1 MSRLLRPTFYA
12 AIPSDEKDVAASNER
27 KYLHSK
33 DPFCASPLALIIYAS
48 IIAVCSAICGLEIG
62 MSLKEGEDTIPSW
75 TRSLS
80 RGMQEKL
87 DSELSVLQ
95 E

>member
-12 AIPSDEKDVAASNER
+12 VIPSDEKDVAASNEM
-27 KYLHSK
+27 KYLDGK
-33 DPFCASPLALIIYAS
+33 DHFYPSPLALLVYAL
-48 IIAVCSAICGLEIG
+48 IIAVFSATCGLGIG
-62 MSLKEGEDTIPSW
+62 MSLKEGEDTIPTW

-80 RGMQEKL
+80 RGTQDEL
-87 DSELSVLQ
+87 DSKSSIFQ